1 MAINGLLDFGGLY
14 NNYRPV
20 QIPQVD
26 VNAVKAQDEAK
37 LRDEEA
43 AATAV
48 SAPVAQTETV
58 DNRSRMANLEDI
70 SLNFNSGDNYSYI
83 GSESDVASLDMDKL
97 ISDMR
102 KDKML
107 EDYQYFVGSTQ
118 LSAQAANDD
127 GMVFL
132 KY

>member
-26 VNAVKAQDEAK
+26 VNAVKEQDELKANK
-37 LRDEEA
+37 TA
-43 AATAV
+43 AEAV
-48 SAPVAQTETV
+48 SAPAAEPEVI
-58 DNRSRMANLEDI
+58 DNRSRIANLDDI
-70 SLNFNSGDNYSYI
+70 SLNFNAGDDFSYI
-83 GSESDVASLDMDKL
+83 GTESDVQALDMDKL

-102 KDKML
+102 KDKIL
-107 EDYQYFVGSTQ
+107 EDYQYFVGSSQNT
-118 LSAQAANDD
+118 APQAASED
-127 GMVFL
+127 GLVFL

>member
-26 VNAVKAQDEAK
+26 VNAVKEQDELKANK
-37 LRDEEA
+37 TA
-43 AATAV
+43 AEAV
-48 SAPVAQTETV
+48 SAPAAEPEVI
-58 DNRSRMANLEDI
+58 DNRSRIANLDDI
-70 SLNFNSGDNYSYI
+70 SLNFNAGDDFSYI
-83 GSESDVASLDMDKL
+83 GTESDVQALDMDKL

-102 KDKML
+102 KDKIL
-107 EDYQYFVGSTQ
+107 EDYQYFVGSSQNTTP
-118 LSAQAANDD
+118 QAASED
-127 GMVFL
+127 GLVFL